1 MEALLLGSRVIK
13 FNFVPSRIQR
23 IKLIKGT
30 VVTLKIPCT
39 VRKVIKIFNLNKI
52 KLNQLFY

>member
-1 MEALLLGSRVIK
+1 MEAWLLGSCVIK

-23 IKLIKGT
+23 IKLIKGSNF
-30 VVTLKIPCT
+30 KIPCT
-39 VRKVIKIFNLNKI
+39 VRKVIVVFNQNKI

>member
-1 MEALLLGSRVIK
+1 MEALLLGSRVIT

-30 VVTLKIPCT
+30 YRSNFKNALHSEKSDQNIQF
-39 VRKVIKIFNLNKI
+39 K
-52 KLNQLFY
+52 